1 MGLGISDWCSW
12 VGTDVDRDCRRMVV
26 DDVMGMW
33 NEDTPLTM
41 ATSKRDG

>member
-12 VGTDVDRDCRRMVV
+12 VDTDVDRDCRRMV